1 MHEVSAAEP
10 AGEPTADGAL
20 DELGR
25 LAGEAWEVVL
35 AADPLFA
42 TSLGD
47 RRFDDRLADNRPAAR
62 AAHRSALANLLDR
75 ARSLPQAGLAGEPAV
90 TRAALV
96 GFLEMELA
104 IATADI
110 NRWTID
116 PLEGPQVALLN
127 LASYQAVDEPADG
140 DRMTARWRAMG
151 PYVDQHTANVL
162 TALDDGFVSPAAP
175 IRAVVDELDSLLAQ
189 AIADWPLLEPAAGER
204 PGWSEG
210 ARRRFAAGLRT
221 AVEESVRPAFAR
233 YRSVLVDR
241 VQPRARPDDRPGI
254 AELPGGRADYARLTR
269 AHSSLDLSADEIH
282 AIGLAEVE
290 RIDGELA
297 ESAGRAIGLGE
308 RSAAIER
315 LRTDPALRF
324 ATSAQVF
331 ATGQAALDRAIAAL
345 PDWFG
350 ILPRAGCV
358 IVEMGAHEAAH
369 STIAYYLQPAEDG
382 SRPGRYY
389 LNTSAPETR
398 PRYEAEALAFHESVP
413 GHHLQLAIAQELTGL
428 PAFRRHAGTT
438 AFIEGWGLY
447 CERLSDEMGLYTG
460 DLDRI
465 GIASFDGWRACR
477 LVVDTGIHVLGW
489 SRDRAIAYMLDHPA
503 LAPGNIANEVD
514 RYISWPG
521 QAVAYK
527 LGQLEIHRLREE
539 ARSRLAGRF
548 DIRAFHDAVLSEG
561 ALPLSTLRSVV
572 EARLPG

>member
-1 MHEVSAAEP
+1 MSAAEP
-10 AGEPTADGAL
+10 AGEPAADGGL

-47 RRFDDRLADNRPAAR
+47 RRFDDRLADNWRAAR
-62 AAHRSALANLLDR
+62 SAHRSALANLLDR
-75 ARSLPQAGLAGEPAV
+75 ARALPQAGLAGEPAV

-175 IRAVVDELDSLLAQ
+175 IRAVVH
-189 AIADWPLLEPAAGER
+189 
-204 PGWSEG
+204 WSEG
-210 ARRRFAAGLRT
+210 ARQRFAAGLRT

-290 RIDGELA
+290 RIDGYLVEA
-297 ESAGRAIGLGE
+297 AGRAIGLSE

-350 ILPRAGCV
+350 ILPGAGCV

-477 LVVDTGIHVLGW
+477 LVVDTGIHALGW
-489 SRDRAIAYMLDHPA
+489 SRDRAIAYMLEHTA